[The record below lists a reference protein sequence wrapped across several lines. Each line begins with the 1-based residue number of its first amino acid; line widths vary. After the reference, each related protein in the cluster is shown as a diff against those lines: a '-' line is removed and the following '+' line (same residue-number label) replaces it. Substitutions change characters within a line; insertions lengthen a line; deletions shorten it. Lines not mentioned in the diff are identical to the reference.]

1 MKVEDSMH
9 AIVYLLTLIQSW
21 KVFAIK
27 YRVLLLSFFP
37 VVGIPPINNQKIS
50 RGKAQ
55 LWKEQRKSLGLV
67 SW

>member
-27 YRVLLLSFFP
+27 YRVLLLRFFP
-37 VVGIPPINNQKIS
+37 VVGIPPINKQKII